1 MSNDDL
7 LIEILL
13 RLPVISLHVIKYV
26 SKRWLSLITATNI
39 TLRQCQISKLDPPT
53 GFFLWRPKRAFG
65 DPSIRQL
72 GFKYDFVSLDTI
84 VPSKRSTTISMGFE
98 APCVDFLI
106 LQSCNG
112 LLLLGCEHDYD
123 YPFKFYICNP
133 FLKLFK
139 MLPQCDDLKL
149 SESFNVT
156 GMILAFDPTRSPHY
170 KVIKTVVEHVY
181 NGGVLFV
188 HIIITLQKQTI
199 GVFVVIAFL
208 TKVFMVL
215 KRDYIG
221 ITPFTG

>member
-1 MSNDDL
+1 
-7 LIEILL
+7 
-13 RLPVISLHVIKYV
+13 
-26 SKRWLSLITATNI
+26 
-39 TLRQCQISKLDPPT
+39 
-53 GFFLWRPKRAFG
+53 
-65 DPSIRQL
+65 
-72 GFKYDFVSLDTI
+72 
-84 VPSKRSTTISMGFE
+84 MGFE

-123 YPFKFYICNP
+123 YPFKFYICSP
-133 FLKLFK
+133 FLNLFK

-199 GVFVVIAFL
+199 GVFVVYRHFNIYQMINENAGWSLKYIVNLHDTMEPFPKPRGIGSCVWFVVL
-208 TKVFMVL
+208 GEREEDSFMVMELRNKVVQYKIVL
-215 KRDYIG
+215 KTVRELCESKWKSTRFQFIASFAG
-221 ITPFTG
+221 V